1 MRLPHIFIPHRFLNF
16 QKGFCSYSSGKPQ
29 FLSYQWCLAE
39 HSHTSQSSL
48 PDFGAARGRRTPW
61 AEGTPVVL
69 RRHARLP
76 GARSQ
81 LLRSLLRSRCHFPP
95 LSDRPFSKKSQTL
108 VVLLH
113 GHIFK
118 HSVETKHVYGIK
130 SNNTMNT
137 LVHTLLFKKENKR
150 FLLLLKGHVSLAQE

>member
-1 MRLPHIFIPHRFLNF
+1 MRLPHTFIPHRFLNF
-16 QKGFCSYSSGKPQ
+16 QKGFCSHSSGKTQ

-39 HSHTSQSSL
+39 HSRTSQSSL

-61 AEGTPVVL
+61 AEGTPV
-69 RRHARLP
+69 RRCRRARLP
-76 GARSQ
+76 GARIQ
-81 LLRSLLRSRCHFPP
+81 LLRSVLRSRCRSPP
-95 LSDRPFSKKSQTL
+95 LSHRPFSNKSQAL

-113 GHIFK
+113 GHVFK
-118 HSVETKHVYGIK
+118 HWVETKHVHGIK

-137 LVHTLLFKKENKR
+137 LAHTLLFKKENKR